1 MAVGYFKHGFR
12 GGTDKIVENNG
23 IYLEF
28 YHLPTKRVVKFKAF
42 ITDYSEAY
50 NVSFNEQ
57 DVYGRMDPIA
67 TYQGTKR
74 KINLAWT
81 VVAESHAEAWE
92 NWKRVQDYIKMMYPS
107 YKKFIYEQK
116 KGSKTPEKFSAT
128 TLASPPLLKM
138 KFMNLIAD
146 TSVQSLEKTQ
156 KRSRAKN
163 WPMRKFVNYTGNGNA
178 AEAGLLVVPGSL
190 QINPQ
195 FTERA
200 PWFYGNSKKLDPH
213 VPPPLGT
220 PRPEEYEDYVASSP
234 FIIPHEIQM
243 SSDFTVL
250 HQHDMGTQT
259 TVDVGANSKAGKKVA
274 NAKKA
279 IKAAA
284 KSYAAAKTLSAGLA
298 AAQKGTAARA
308 KLANAQKIQKNLTKN
323 KKTNVDPKG
332 FGNFPY
338 GNK

>member
-1 MAVGYFKHGFR
+1 MAVGYFKHGLR

-116 KGSKTPEKFSAT
+116 IGSKTPERFSAT

-146 TSVQSLEKTQ
+146 TSELSLEKTQ
-156 KRSRAKN
+156 KRSRAKG
-163 WPMRKFVNYTGNGNA
+163 WPMRKFVNYAGNGNA
-178 AEAGLLVVPGSL
+178 AESGLLVVPGSL

-195 FTERA
+195 FSERA
-200 PWFYGNSKKLDPH
+200 PWFYGNAKKLDPN
-213 VPPPLGT
+213 VPRPLGT
-220 PRPEEYEDYVASSP
+220 PRPEEYEDYVAASP

-243 SSDFTVL
+243 STDFTVL
-250 HQHDMGTQT
+250 HQHDLGTQK
-259 TVDVGANSKAGKKVA
+259 TVQVASLAKERKKLE
-274 NAKKA
+274 NAKKERLSA
-279 IKAAA
+279 RTAMEKTTGPVSALAKAA
-284 KSYAAAKTLSAGLA
+284 KRN
-298 AAQKGTAARA
+298 TAARA
-308 KLANAQKIQKNLTKN
+308 QIAHSQKIMKNLTTPSPLKA
-323 KKTNVDPKG
+323 PKG
-332 FGNFPY
+332 FDNFPY